1 LVNLLA
7 QKSHL
12 EFDNYRIPV
21 YVYVEYRSSI
31 RYSITKKGIH
41 IRIPKLIP
49 GISSAKE
56 IEKAG
61 IWIQRVIS
69 KKPEVAKRFQVLNYP
84 DSFEIKTTYKTY
96 KVSLIQSGRKSIGGK
111 VSGNEVVIKLPNNP
125 SDEFK
130 HQQIPTIL
138 SKTIGSDQLE
148 WITNIVFDINYRH
161 FNKKIKKV
169 SLKYNKTNWGS
180 CSSKLNINLSTR
192 LLFAPLEVINYV
204 IIHELSHLEIMNH
217 SAHFWDIVKKA
228 MPDYKSKEKW
238 LKENGGMCDFIL

>member
-1 LVNLLA
+1 MVFKISLVNLLA

-84 DSFEIKTTYKTY
+84 DSFEIKTTYKDLSVLCLFLYYLASVHPETPTCHSERSEE
-96 KVSLIQSGRKSIGGK
+96 SLRTQ
-111 VSGNEVVIKLPNNP
+111 
-125 SDEFK
+125 
-130 HQQIPTIL
+130 
-138 SKTIGSDQLE
+138 
-148 WITNIVFDINYRH
+148 
-161 FNKKIKKV
+161 
-169 SLKYNKTNWGS
+169 
-180 CSSKLNINLSTR
+180 
-192 LLFAPLEVINYV
+192 
-204 IIHELSHLEIMNH
+204 
-217 SAHFWDIVKKA
+217 
-228 MPDYKSKEKW
+228 
-238 LKENGGMCDFIL
+238 